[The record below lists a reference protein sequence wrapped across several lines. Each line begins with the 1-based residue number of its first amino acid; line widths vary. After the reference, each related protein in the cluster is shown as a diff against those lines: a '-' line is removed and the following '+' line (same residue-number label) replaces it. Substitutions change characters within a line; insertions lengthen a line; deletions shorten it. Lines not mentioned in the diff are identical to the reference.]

1 MVDPYN
7 ITNYNL
13 SDWELEEH
21 ALFWIAV
28 AGKTANVVSKCL
40 DKMFTEHAVFYQNNT
55 PLNWVLHAHALYDL
69 PQTLK
74 HYGIGCYTLKAKA
87 FFELAKAV
95 HNGELDLRTCTA
107 DELDDIYGIGPKTA
121 RCFILHSR
129 EGARYVGLDT
139 HLLKYMRDEM
149 SVENVPKSTPSS
161 KKEYKRL
168 EDLFLK
174 HADELGK
181 TPAELDL
188 EVWRSYAR

>member
-7 ITNYNL
+7 ITNYSL

-28 AGKTANVVSKCL
+28 AGKTANVTARCL
-40 DKMFTEHAVFYQNNT
+40 DGLLSDLKMWFSPKFSPFELVKK
-55 PLNWVLHAHALYDL
+55 AHEFGVDL
-69 PQTLK
+69 PTWIK
-74 HYGIGCYTLKAKA
+74 RSGMGCYTLKAKS
-87 FFELAKAV
+87 FIELV
-95 HNGELDLRTCTA
+95 NSGLNLRTCTA

-129 EGARYVGLDT
+129 EDARYVGLDT
-139 HLLKYMRDEM
+139 HLLKYMKNEM
-149 SVENVPKSTPSS
+149 GVENVPKSTPSS

-188 EVWRSYAR
+188 EVWKRYAR